1 MRNNLNERI
10 ENNANTEITNK
21 SLTKCKEISCSEDD
35 YSDDLEELC
44 AKVEKKQKDIK
55 ELPKEEDD
63 LFEEKIEES
72 EAAQED
78 SKKQKHIFFSGK
90 VDANG
95 DYGEGGGNQYF
106 IQNARLLK
114 QNGSLIPVSR
124 EVCRF
129 NPETDTYFSDVRT
142 HEDGYQVHLENRPL
156 MKEDLVQLD
165 ESTADDPEYETMPAD
180 DKCDMS
186 LSEEELKDLD
196 ENIPSTEC
204 LRMVPPGEK
213 QEDFL
218 RPLGNQEDM
227 RGEYHPDGWTN
238 PKELKDG
245 DVYYQLV
252 PGVGNG
258 EKIYSSYF
266 TDKETIDSCRDKD
279 GNIVLSS
286 LMQKLQK
293 QPNMETQSD
302 SEGNSQE
309 TYVEEYSIVQYK
321 FKENPE
327 DT

>member
-1 MRNNLNERI
+1 MRNNFNERF

-21 SLTKCKEISCSEDD
+21 SLTKCKEISCPESD
-35 YSDDLEELC
+35 YFDDLEELC
-44 AKVEKKQKDIK
+44 DRVEKRQKDIK

-78 SKKQKHIFFSGK
+78 SKKQKHILFFGK

-106 IQNARLLK
+106 IQNARILK
-114 QNGSLIPVSR
+114 QNGNLIPVSR

-129 NPETDTYFSDVRT
+129 NPETDRYSSDIRMN
-142 HEDGYQVHLENRPL
+142 EDGYQVHLENRPL
-156 MKEDLVQLD
+156 MEKDLVQLD
-165 ESTADDPEYETMPAD
+165 ESTAHDLKNETALAGD
-180 DKCDMS
+180 TD
-186 LSEEELKDLD
+186 LSEEDLKYLD
-196 ENIPSTEC
+196 ENTPSTEG
-204 LRMVPPGEK
+204 LRIVPPGEK

-245 DVYYQLV
+245 DIYYQLV

-266 TDKETIDSCRDKD
+266 TDKETIDSCRDND

-293 QPNMETQSD
+293 QPNMETRSD
-302 SEGNSQE
+302 SDGNSQE

-321 FKENPE
+321 FKQNPE
-327 DT
+327 DP

>member
-1 MRNNLNERI
+1 MRNNFNERF

-21 SLTKCKEISCSEDD
+21 SLTKCKEISCPESD
-35 YSDDLEELC
+35 YFDDLEELC
-44 AKVEKKQKDIK
+44 DRVEKRQKDIK

-78 SKKQKHIFFSGK
+78 SKKQKHILFFGK

-106 IQNARLLK
+106 IQNARILK
-114 QNGSLIPVSR
+114 QNGNLIPVSR

-129 NPETDTYFSDVRT
+129 NLETDRYSSDIRMN
-142 HEDGYQVHLENRPL
+142 EDGYQVHLENRPL
-156 MKEDLVQLD
+156 MEKDLVQLD
-165 ESTADDPEYETMPAD
+165 ESTAHDLKNETALAGD
-180 DKCDMS
+180 TD
-186 LSEEELKDLD
+186 LSEEDLKYLD
-196 ENIPSTEC
+196 ENTPSTEG
-204 LRMVPPGEK
+204 LRIVPPGEK

-245 DVYYQLV
+245 DIYYQLV

-266 TDKETIDSCRDKD
+266 TDKETIDSCRDKF
-279 GNIVLSS
+279 
-286 LMQKLQK
+286 
-293 QPNMETQSD
+293 ETR
-302 SEGNSQE
+302 
-309 TYVEEYSIVQYK
+309 K
-321 FKENPE
+321 
-327 DT
+327 

>member
-1 MRNNLNERI
+1 MRNNFNERF

-21 SLTKCKEISCSEDD
+21 SLTKCKEISCPESD
-35 YSDDLEELC
+35 YFDDLEELC
-44 AKVEKKQKDIK
+44 DRVEKKQKDIK

-78 SKKQKHIFFSGK
+78 SKKQKHILFSGK

-106 IQNARLLK
+106 IQNSRILK
-114 QNGSLIPVSR
+114 QNGNLIPVSR

-129 NPETDTYFSDVRT
+129 NPETDRYSSDIRMN
-142 HEDGYQVHLENRPL
+142 EDGYQVHLENRPL
-156 MKEDLVQLD
+156 MEEDLKYLD
-165 ESTADDPEYETMPAD
+165 KNT
-180 DKCDMS
+180 
-186 LSEEELKDLD
+186 
-196 ENIPSTEC
+196 PSTEG
-204 LRMVPPGEK
+204 LRIVPPGEK

-245 DVYYQLV
+245 DIYYQLV

-266 TDKETIDSCRDKD
+266 TDKETIDSCRDND

-293 QPNMETQSD
+293 QPNMETRSD
-302 SEGNSQE
+302 SDGNSQE

-321 FKENPE
+321 FKQNPE

>member
-1 MRNNLNERI
+1 MRNNFNERF

-21 SLTKCKEISCSEDD
+21 SLTKCKEISCPESD
-35 YSDDLEELC
+35 YFDDLEELC
-44 AKVEKKQKDIK
+44 DRVEKKQKDIK

-78 SKKQKHIFFSGK
+78 SKKQKHILFSGK

-106 IQNARLLK
+106 IQNARILK
-114 QNGSLIPVSR
+114 QNGNLIPVSR

-129 NPETDTYFSDVRT
+129 NPETDRYSSDIRMN
-142 HEDGYQVHLENRPL
+142 EDGYQVHLENRPL
-156 MKEDLVQLD
+156 MEEDLVQLD
-165 ESTADDPEYETMPAD
+165 ESTAHDLKNETALAGD
-180 DKCDMS
+180 TD
-186 LSEEELKDLD
+186 LSEEDLKYLD
-196 ENIPSTEC
+196 KNTPSTEG
-204 LRMVPPGEK
+204 LRIVLPGEK

-245 DVYYQLV
+245 DIYYQLV

-266 TDKETIDSCRDKD
+266 TDKETIDSCRDND

-293 QPNMETQSD
+293 QPNMETRSD
-302 SEGNSQE
+302 SDGNSQE

-321 FKENPE
+321 FKQNPE